1 MKPVSFIFGSEAKVK
16 IMRLFVFNPTLFL
29 SLADI
34 SQRVQEKRDKTRREL
49 NNLVKA
55 GLIKK
60 RVKGYTLNSSYI
72 YLPAIDSF
80 LVDAT
85 PLTDKEIIKKVSR
98 AGSIKL
104 VLISGVFIHDK
115 DSRVDILVVGDNLK
129 DGRLASAIASIE
141 AELGRE
147 VRYSAFETDDFK
159 YRMGVYDKLIRDIL
173 DYPHKLILD
182 KIGIE

>member
-1 MKPVSFIFGSEAKVK
+1 M
-16 IMRLFVFNPTLFL
+16 
-29 SLADI
+29 
-34 SQRVQEKRDKTRREL
+34 
-49 NNLVKA
+49 
-55 GLIKK
+55 
-60 RVKGYTLNSSYI
+60 NSSYI